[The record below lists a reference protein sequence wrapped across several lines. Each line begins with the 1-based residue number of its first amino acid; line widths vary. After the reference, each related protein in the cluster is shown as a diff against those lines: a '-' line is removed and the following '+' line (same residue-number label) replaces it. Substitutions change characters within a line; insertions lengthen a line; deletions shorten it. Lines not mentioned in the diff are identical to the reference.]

1 MLSFFTISCFK
12 TEKKKAPEEKR
23 VKDDII
29 PFLQRIRSEVI
40 RRKRKGGRKMSP
52 DGRLIE
58 SRMMATICGDTDECQ
73 KKTSFD
79 TYNAKY
85 GRGVS
90 KSGSFLP
97 LCLLRDT

>member
-1 MLSFFTISCFK
+1 
-12 TEKKKAPEEKR
+12 
-23 VKDDII
+23 
-29 PFLQRIRSEVI
+29 
-40 RRKRKGGRKMSP
+40 MSP